1 METHMDYAGSTLFI
15 GAGATLATDLW
26 AIARGRLLGVPAPN
40 WGLVGRW
47 FAHMARGRF
56 RHERIATAEPVRGE
70 RVIGW
75 TAHYLIGIAFAGALL
90 AIGGPAW
97 ARQPTLAPAL
107 ALGIATVAA
116 PFLLMQPGMGAG
128 IAASRAPRPNAARVQ
143 SLVTHAVFGLGLYA
157 AGLVL
162 NFLSGE

>member
-1 METHMDYAGSTLFI
+1 MDYLGSVLFI

-26 AIARGRLLGVPAPN
+26 AIARGRLLGVPAPD

-47 FAHMARGRF
+47 FGHMARGRF
-56 RHERIATAEPVRGE
+56 RHERIAIAEPVRGE
-70 RVIGW
+70 RVIGLS
-75 TAHYLIGIAFAGALL
+75 AHYLIGIAFAGALL
-90 AIGGPAW
+90 AICGLEW

-107 ALGIATVAA
+107 ALGMATVAA

-128 IAASRAPRPNAARVQ
+128 IAASRTPRPNSARLQ

-162 NFLSGE
+162 KLLSGE